1 MMITLHNNPSSAIKC
16 DGMNL
21 GLYRWGDIMS
31 EQSVMWLEIGID
43 QEIRCRFISEW
54 FKMNSYVYS
63 KEGILSEIDKN
74 KPDIIVMNLDLYERM
89 DGIET
94 SRKIRSRFDVPVL
107 YF

>member
-1 MMITLHNNPSSAIKC
+1 MPAQSLMM
-16 DGMNL
+16 
-21 GLYRWGDIMS
+21 
-31 EQSVMWLEIGID
+31 LEIGFD
-43 QEIRCRFISEW
+43 QTIRCRHISEW
-54 FKMNSYVYS
+54 CKVDSYVYS

-94 SRKIRSRFDVPVL
+94 SRKIRSRFDVPVM

>member
-1 MMITLHNNPSSAIKC
+1 MGGYHGSTKL
-16 DGMNL
+16 
-21 GLYRWGDIMS
+21 
-31 EQSVMWLEIGID
+31 MWLENVTD
-43 QEIRCRFISEW
+43 QGIRCRHISEW
-54 FKMNSYVYS
+54 CKVDSYVYG
-63 KEGILSEIDKN
+63 KERMLSEIDKN